1 MSTTPAGWRMSWRRW
16 AMSRPIAPRPPTW
29 SSSIPA
35 ISARRLP
42 KRPAPSCRLRRL
54 KTEREAAGG
63 QLIIAVAGCVAQA
76 EGREILTRAPFVDL
90 VVGPQAYHR
99 LPELLAR
106 ATRAGGGVLDTEFPI
121 EPKFDQLP
129 EAGAARGASAFLSV
143 QEGCDKF

>member
-1 MSTTPAGWRMSWRRW
+1 MVILNTCHIREKAAEKTFSELG
-16 AMSRPIAPRPPTW
+16 
-29 SSSIPA
+29 
-35 ISARRLP
+35 
-42 KRPAPSCRLRRL
+42 RLRRL

-106 ATRAGGGVLDTEFPI
+106 ATSAGGGVLDTEFPI